1 VNAWAYRRYL
11 LKQPKPAMIRLTV
24 RGVVQEIKVGRGAVM
39 SKIADT
45 IEAVAPDV
53 VELFDDAGTLLR
65 AMRPEAEAELSTA
78 QPKPPPG
85 LTADPETLRLNHF
98 ASLLAKGYEHSVH
111 IAFGKLVELVER
123 MDARMEAI
131 EARLERTETAYR
143 RTLNQQLVDARNEA
157 LDAIESASAGED
169 DGEGDFAKQMFTAFM
184 SGKAQR
190 EAKHAK
196 PNGKAT

>member
-11 LKQPKPAMIRLTV
+11 LKQPKPSVIRMTV

-53 VELFDDAGTLLR
+53 LELFDDAGTLLR
-65 AMRPEAEAELSTA
+65 AMRPDSEAELSTS
-78 QPKPPPG
+78 QPKPPAG
-85 LTADPETLRLNHF
+85 ITADPETLRVNHF
-98 ASLLAKGYEHSVH
+98 ASLLAKAYEHSTHV
-111 IAFGKLVELVER
+111 AFSKLVELVER

-143 RTLNQQLVDARNEA
+143 RTLNQQLADAQNEA
-157 LDAIESASAGED
+157 LDAIERAAGSED
-169 DGEGDFAKQMFTAFM
+169 DDSDLAKQMFAAFM

-190 EAKHAK
+190 EAKHVK
-196 PNGKAT
+196 SSNGKAT